1 MPKSPLVKIDSLY
14 AKVENTQIGNVVK
27 LLLQALVDKY
37 VDYYKGIEDYFTE
50 ESKVV
55 QGKSQI
61 TSIEN
66 INYKAPSENTL
77 FGFETLLT
85 SLSTIFSTYP

>member
-14 AKVENTQIGNVVK
+14 AKVETTQIGNVVK

-55 QGKSQI
+55 
-61 TSIEN
+61 
-66 INYKAPSENTL
+66 
-77 FGFETLLT
+77 
-85 SLSTIFSTYP
+85 